1 MTTTFILTI
10 AFFCFVLGFIIAWA
24 IQTAN
29 LSKNKKQIN
38 SIEGFWK
45 SEKLMKETLQKEN
58 TLLYQSKQI
67 AEKEFLKKI
76 NEARAII
83 KIQEEDILL
92 LQKSNEET
100 EATMQ
105 AGLPGL
111 NELKLKLLEANNTIA
126 RFKGQVETNE
136 KSTSKSA
143 NI

>member
-1 MTTTFILTI
+1 MTTTFIIII
-10 AFFCFVLGFIIAWA
+10 ACFCFILGFIIAWV
-24 IQTAN
+24 IQTAK
-29 LSKNKKQIN
+29 LSKNKKEKN

-45 SEKLMKETLQKEN
+45 SEKLMKETLHKEN
-58 TLLYQSKQI
+58 VLLYQAKQI
-67 AEKEFLKKI
+67 AENEFLKKI

-83 KIQEEDILL
+83 KMQEEDILL

-100 EATMQ
+100 EAAMQ

-126 RFKGQVETNE
+126 RFRGQAETKENLYR
-136 KSTSKSA
+136 KSA